1 MKRLRALFLIILTL
15 TLASTSLEGATAAAQ
30 EKNPINLC
38 IHLYPSG
45 PKTKP
50 PVLAIPKAGNK
61 CAADFKLYQFPTLEI
76 ATANL
81 NAIMVGSFN
90 SGLALGV
97 YTAAQELKKGLTVKK

>member
-1 MKRLRALFLIILTL
+1 MKPFRALFLIIVTL
-15 TLASTSLEGATAAAQ
+15 ALASTSLAGANAAAQ

-61 CAADFKLYQFPTLEI
+61 CDADFKLYQFPTLEI

-81 NAIMVGSFN
+81 NAIMIGSFN

-97 YTAAQELKKGLTVKK
+97 YTAAQELKKGLSAKK